1 MPADELIMLMLFGGP
16 QVVQHTP
23 LHSQQKSAWNA
34 SNQGD
39 NAENEES
46 RVIINAITFEQEI
59 ET

>member
-1 MPADELIMLMLFGGP
+1 MLFGGP